1 MTFFSRLAWRSAS
14 GRGAATALLAG
25 TVACGSAGAPHP
37 ATTVRAPA
45 RSAAL
50 TSPHPTADTNRVH
63 PAQSYPLV
71 TLPRH
76 TLGPFGARAGDRG
89 IAAWFG
95 PSEGDKPGQDLIAI
109 VLGSDAGPIGPMR
122 VLVHVPA
129 GPDLMVVRPASD
141 TPAGWTLVWSALLDR
156 GEVLTALGVEL
167 NGGPNGTSTELHRTS
182 DHIVWLDVL
191 PMTRGTL
198 AVWAEETPTGDANIL
213 VDALD
218 ETGKPRTVPMR
229 VARGVRRW
237 QAASA
242 GSTAGIAFVVR
253 DSDENRSAS
262 ASGSLMWQPLDADGR
277 PAGDALSLAKGT
289 SVGSDVEVA
298 RFGGGWLFAWTDLA
312 HEDPQ
317 VMLATIDAQKRVHGP
332 GAAFESGGASVLS
345 ALTTSGEQVA
355 MAWIEPH
362 RRQGDTQV
370 LGVGIV
376 SPDGGSIGKAV
387 SAFEI
392 GLVTPPE
399 LVATA
404 AGFALLAPAR
414 ACWSEAPSRS
424 CSGPF
429 APTFVRVGSALDP
442 VQSEPLLVGDP
453 ERPASVAWGLSCSR
467 TNRCFAL
474 AASSETPTGV
484 FSVDLPAR
492 ESPFASPRVPP
503 PPANA
508 PRLANVRTVAPTTSL
523 EDLSATRVGDKTFV
537 ATLVAEVD
545 GKRARHR
552 HASAAIS
559 TFMVEDDGA
568 ALAEPKRLSTRATSI
583 GGVSVAAGGEP
594 ADGAVV
600 AWISGTKSNGEVR
613 LAQVSESGRILRSLR
628 LASADGDASRVAI
641 AWAGDGWLIAWVDG
655 KEGRGQVYATKVG
668 RRLQHSARNERIT
681 RAAVGAADLALA
693 VGDEIAWIAW
703 GDARESPREGIAD
716 IYATTLKVTD
726 ATRASPE
733 TRVLA
738 TARHSRS
745 PSLAALSDSRALV
758 AWIEDA
764 PAGVDALAMGMIG
777 CLDSR
782 SNVACPPVELPL
794 AGPGQPASIVM
805 AAARDE
811 VHAVVARS
819 SLGGGITL
827 DGIRLGGTG
836 APVAPPWPLVVLD
849 APASV
854 DVSLAI
860 AGDGIVYSDVV
871 VSGPGQRRIRRAEI
885 TWRP

>member
-1 MTFFSRLAWRSAS
+1 MAAAVLAGTLSCRSAS
-14 GRGAATALLAG
+14 
-25 TVACGSAGAPHP
+25 APHP
-37 ATTVRAPA
+37 AATVRAPP
-45 RSAAL
+45 RSAAS
-50 TSPHPTADTNRVH
+50 TPPHRTGDANRVH
-63 PAQSYPLV
+63 PAQSYSLV

-76 TLGPFGARAGDRG
+76 TLGPFAARAGDRG

-95 PSEGDKPGQDLIAI
+95 PPEGDKPGQDLVAML
-109 VLGSDAGPIGPMR
+109 LGNDAGPLGPMR
-122 VLVHVPA
+122 SLVHVPA

-141 TPAGWTLVWSALLDR
+141 TPGGWTVVWSALLDR
-156 GEVLTALGVEL
+156 GEVLTAYGVAL
-167 NGGPNGTSTELHRTS
+167 DGGPNGASNELHRTS

-191 PMTRGTL
+191 PVTRGTL

-242 GSTAGIAFVVR
+242 GSRAGIAFVAR

-262 ASGSLMWQPLDADGR
+262 AAGTLMWQPLDTDGR
-277 PAGDALSLAKGT
+277 PAGDPLSLAKDT

-298 RFGGGWLFAWTDLA
+298 RFGSGWLFAWTDLT

-332 GAAFESGGASVLS
+332 SAAFESGGSTILS
-345 ALTTSGEQVA
+345 ALTTSGEQVG

-376 SPDGGSIGKAV
+376 SPDGASIGKAI

-399 LVATA
+399 LVATDV
-404 AGFALLAPAR
+404 GFALLAPAR

-429 APTFVRVGSALDP
+429 APTFVRLGPGLDP

-453 ERPASVAWGLSCSR
+453 EKPASVAWGLSCAA

-474 AASSETPTGV
+474 AASSETPTAV

-503 PPANA
+503 PPAHA
-508 PRLANVRTVAPTTSL
+508 PRLANVRTVAPATSL
-523 EDLSATRVGDKTFV
+523 EDLGAARVADKTFV

-545 GKRARHR
+545 SKRARHR

-583 GGVSVAAGGEP
+583 GGVSVAPGGEP
-594 ADGAVV
+594 GDGAVV
-600 AWISGTKSNGEVR
+600 AWIAGTKSNGEVR
-613 LAQVSESGRILRSLR
+613 LAQVSESGRLVRSLR
-628 LASADGDASRVAI
+628 LASADSDASRVAI

-668 RRLQHSARNERIT
+668 RRLQHSARNERVT
-681 RAAVGAADLALA
+681 RAAVGAADVALA
-693 VGDEIAWIAW
+693 VGGELAWIAW

-716 IYATTLKVTD
+716 IYATTLKVAD
-726 ATRASPE
+726 ATRAGAE
-733 TRVLA
+733 IRVLA

-745 PSLAALSDSRALV
+745 PTLAAVSDSRALV

-764 PAGVDALAMGMIG
+764 PAGVDALAVGMIA
-777 CLDSR
+777 CLDSG
-782 SNVACPPVELPL
+782 SHVVCPPVELPL
-794 AGPGQPASIVM
+794 AGAGQPASIAM

-819 SLGGGITL
+819 TLGGGITL
-827 DGIRLGGTG
+827 DGIRLGGSG
-836 APVAPPWPLVVLD
+836 APLAPPWPLVVLD

-860 AGDGIVYSDVV
+860 AGDGVVYSDVV
-871 VSGPGQRRIRRAEI
+871 TGPGQRRIRRAEI
-885 TWRP
+885 NWRP

>member
-1 MTFFSRLAWRSAS
+1 VTLLSRLAWRSAS
-14 GRGAATALLAG
+14 RWGAAVLIAG
-25 TVACGSAGAPHP
+25 SVACSSASAPH
-37 ATTVRAPA
+37 AAATVRAPP

-50 TSPHPTADTNRVH
+50 TPARPTEDPSRVH

-76 TLGPFGARAGDRG
+76 TLGPFAARAGDRG

-95 PSEGDKPGQDLIAI
+95 PTEGDKPGQDLFAI
-109 VLGSDAGPIGPMR
+109 VLRNDAGLLGPMR
-122 VLVHVPA
+122 SLVHVPS
-129 GPDLMVVRPASD
+129 GPDLMVVRPASE
-141 TPAGWTLVWSALLDR
+141 TPGGWTVVWSALLDR
-156 GEVLTALGVEL
+156 GEVLTAFGVGSD
-167 NGGPNGTSTELHRTS
+167 GGPSGASTELHRTS

-218 ETGKPRTVPMR
+218 ERGKPRTVPMR

-242 GSTAGIAFVVR
+242 GSTAGIAFVAR
-253 DSDENRSAS
+253 DSDDNRGAS
-262 ASGSLMWQPLDADGR
+262 AAGTLMWQPLDTDGR
-277 PAGDALSLAKGT
+277 PTGDALSLAKDT
-289 SVGSDVEVA
+289 SVGSDVDVA
-298 RFGGGWLFAWTDLA
+298 PFGGGWLFAWTDLA

-317 VMLATIDAQKRVHGP
+317 VVLATIDAQKRVHGP
-332 GAAFESGGASVLS
+332 NAAFESGGASILS
-345 ALTTSGEQVA
+345 ALTRSGEQVA

-399 LVATA
+399 LVATDN
-404 AGFALLAPAR
+404 GFALLAPAR
-414 ACWSEAPSRS
+414 ACWSEAPSHS
-424 CSGPF
+424 CNGPF
-429 APTFVRVGSALDP
+429 APTFVRLGPGLDP
-442 VQSEPLLVGDP
+442 IQSEPLLVGDP
-453 ERPASVAWGLSCSR
+453 ERPASVAWGLSCGG

-474 AASSETPTGV
+474 AASSETPTAV

-503 PPANA
+503 PPAHA
-508 PRLANVRTVAPTTSL
+508 PRLAKVRTVAAATRL
-523 EDLSATRVGDKTFV
+523 EDLGATRLADKTFV

-545 GKRARHR
+545 SNRARHR

-559 TFMVEDDGA
+559 TFVVDDDGA

-583 GGVSVAAGGEP
+583 GGVSVAPGGEP
-594 ADGAVV
+594 GDGAVV

-613 LAQVSESGRILRSLR
+613 LAQISESGRLLRSVR
-628 LASADGDASRVAI
+628 LASADSDASRVAI
-641 AWAGDGWLIAWVDG
+641 AWAGDGWLVAWVDG

-668 RRLQHSARNERIT
+668 RRLQHSSRNERVT
-681 RAAVGAADLALA
+681 RGAVGAADVTLA
-693 VGDEIAWIAW
+693 VGGEMAWIAW

-726 ATRASPE
+726 ATRAGDE

-745 PSLAALSDSRALV
+745 PTIAAVSESRALV

-764 PAGVDALAMGMIG
+764 PGGVDALAIGMIG
-777 CLDSR
+777 CVDSR
-782 SNVACPPVELPL
+782 SNVVCPPVELSL
-794 AGPGQPASIVM
+794 AGAGQPVSIVM
-805 AAARDE
+805 AAVRDE

-827 DGIRLGGTG
+827 DGIRLGGSG
-836 APVAPPWPLVVLD
+836 SPLAPPWPLVVLD

-854 DVSLAI
+854 DIALAI
-860 AGDGIVYSDVV
+860 AGDGVVYSDI
-871 VSGPGQRRIRRAEI
+871 VSGPGLRRIRRAEI